1 MKVMGR
7 QQSSRGAA
15 LVIVLFIVALA
26 SILAVEMSANLMV
39 QVQRSTNIQGQQQA
53 KWYAYGAE
61 ELAIKGLIQSKKD
74 DPDKTTL
81 AQIWAQQGDVE
92 YPVEHGT
99 LSGNITD
106 LQACLNLN
114 AIAQQPDTNSASKT
128 NPAHKALFA
137 LLENI
142 EDLPADESEEAMADS
157 VFDWLDENSI
167 TYRSGAEEGEYLSR
181 AFPYLTANSLFAST
195 SELRLIKGFNP
206 LVMEKVLPYVCVIP
220 GSTLLSIN
228 VNTVASEHALIL
240 SALIDELS
248 LSGAEAVVAARPE
261 AGFETIE
268 EFFAEV
274 QQQGGT
280 NIESVKDLFSIKSEY
295 FKLQTQA
302 NFVDLRFSM
311 TTLLHAKHGE
321 VTILARKFG
330 GVQ

>member
-1 MKVMGR
+1 MNQKT
-7 QQSSRGAA
+7 SRGAA

-26 SILAVEMSANLMV
+26 AILAVEMSANLML
-39 QVQRSTNIQGQQQA
+39 QVQRSTNLQSQQQA

-74 DPDKTTL
+74 DPEKTTL
-81 AQIWAQQGDVE
+81 AQPWAKQGDVK
-92 YPVEHGT
+92 YPVDNGT
-99 LSGNITD
+99 LSGQLTD

-114 AIAQQPDTNSASKT
+114 ALGAEPDPNSTNKT

-137 LLENI
+137 ILENI
-142 EDLPADESEEAMADS
+142 EDLPSDESEEGMADS
-157 VFDWLDENSI
+157 VFDWLDKNSI

-181 AFPYLTANSLFAST
+181 QFPYMTANSLFASV

-206 LVMEKVLPYVCVIP
+206 LVMEKVLPFVCVIP

-228 VNTVASEHALIL
+228 VNTVTEEQALLL
-240 SALIDELS
+240 SGLIDELS
-248 LSGAEAVVAARPE
+248 VSGSQAVIAARPE
-261 AGFETIE
+261 NGFDNIE
-268 EFFAEV
+268 EFFESV
-274 QQQGGT
+274 KQQGGK
-280 NIESVKDLFSIKSEY
+280 NIKAVEKLFSLKSEY

-302 NFVDLRFSM
+302 KFVDLRFSM
-311 TTLLHAKHGE
+311 TTLLYASNGE

>member
-1 MKVMGR
+1 MNQKT
-7 QQSSRGAA
+7 SRGAA

-26 SILAVEMSANLMV
+26 AILAVEMSANLMV
-39 QVQRSTNIQGQQQA
+39 QVQRSTNLQSQQQA

-74 DPDKTTL
+74 DPEKTTL
-81 AQIWAQQGDVE
+81 AQPWAKQGDVK
-92 YPVEHGT
+92 YPVDNGT
-99 LSGNITD
+99 LSGQLTD

-114 AIAQQPDTNSASKT
+114 ALGAEPDSNSTNKT

-137 LLENI
+137 ILENI
-142 EDLPADESEEAMADS
+142 EDLPSDESEEGMADS

-181 AFPYLTANSLFAST
+181 QFPYMTANSLFASV

-206 LVMEKVLPYVCVIP
+206 LVMEKVLPFVCVIP

-228 VNTVASEHALIL
+228 VNTVTEEQALL
-240 SALIDELS
+240 FSGLIEELS
-248 LSGAEAVVAARPE
+248 VSGAQAVIAARPE
-261 AGFETIE
+261 NGFDNIE
-268 EFFAEV
+268 EFFESV
-274 QQQGGT
+274 KQQGGK
-280 NIESVKDLFSIKSEY
+280 NIKAVEKLFSLKSEY

-302 NFVDLRFSM
+302 KFVDLRFSM
-311 TTLLHAKHGE
+311 TTLLYASNGE